1 MADIAVVHLLRSL
14 VPSSAATSLGPSATL
29 QIHTSLAQAQARWRA
44 AQSSCRAYGFQS
56 YDWLALWY
64 AHLGQRQGWQ
74 LRLVEVS
81 DADGRVLLFLPLG
94 IQRRRGLCVLDFL
107 GGEVT
112 DYYAPLLS
120 ADFPVGLFAQLWPAI
135 LKLMQVDL
143 FRARRMP
150 QTIEGLPN
158 PMTLLAG
165 MHATEQA
172 HVATLTPSFSVFQQ
186 SRSAKMFADTRRQ
199 LRRLQALGAV
209 QLLIDTA
216 PPQRAAVV
224 ATMAQ
229 QKNRRWRE
237 SGGREMFNAP
247 GYLDFYQSL
256 ARQGLG
262 GGAVVVSGLYVDS
275 QLVATHWGIR
285 YGERFYWLMPG
296 YEDGEWARYSVGRIL
311 LDAVLQDCIARGDK
325 LFDLTVGD
333 EAYKKQWA
341 DHTLALYAG
350 QQGCSLRGSLAVT
363 LSNLWQA
370 VYAGARGNLRLRN
383 LVRRLRGRAP
393 LTPD

>member
-1 MADIAVVHLLRSL
+1 MADTTAVHSLRSL
-14 VPSSAATSLGPSATL
+14 TPSLATALGTSAALRV
-29 QIHTSLAQAQARWRA
+29 HTSLPQAQARWRA
-44 AQSSCRAYGFQS
+44 AQLSCHAYGFQS
-56 YDWLALWY
+56 YDWLAVWY

-74 LRLVEVS
+74 LRLVELS
-81 DADGRVLLFLPLG
+81 DDDGRVLLFLPLG
-94 IQRRRGLCVLDFL
+94 IQYRHGLRVLDFL

-112 DYYAPLLS
+112 DYHAPLLS
-120 ADFPVGLFAQLWPAI
+120 ADFPVALFAQLWPVI
-135 LKLMQVDL
+135 LKLLQVDL

-150 QTIEGLPN
+150 QTIEGLIN

-172 HVATLTPSFSVFQQ
+172 HVATLTPSFTEFQQ

-199 LRRLQALGAV
+199 LRRLQTLGEV
-209 QLLIDTA
+209 QLLIDTVA
-216 PPQRAAVV
+216 PQRAAVV
-224 ATMAQ
+224 AAMAQ

-237 SGGREMFNAP
+237 TGGREMFDVP
-247 GYLDFYQSL
+247 GYLDFYQNL
-256 ARQGLG
+256 AVQGLG
-262 GGAVVVSGLYVDS
+262 GGAVVVSALYVNS
-275 QLVATHWGIR
+275 SLVATHWGIR

-350 QQGCSLRGSLAVT
+350 QQGCSVRGKMAVAV
-363 LSNLWQA
+363 SQCWQTI
-370 VYAGARGNLRLRN
+370 YTRARANQRLRH
-383 LVRRLRGRAP
+383 LVRRLLGRARLP
-393 LTPD
+393 PD